1 MENLQLPNEIVLKIL
16 GYLSFGEL
24 IQCAKVSKRFNAIC
38 KDKSLSYS
46 KEILKR
52 NIVMYENYYINFQYF
67 LELQNNQNCDEIF
80 NSEIS
85 EINW

>member
-1 MENLQLPNEIVLKIL
+1 MENLQLPNEIVLKVF
-16 GYLSFGEL
+16 GYLSFGDL

-46 KEILKR
+46 KEILKK
-52 NIVMYENYYINFQYF
+52 NIVMCENYYLDFQYF
-67 LELQNNQNCDEIF
+67 LELQNNQTSDERF

-85 EINW
+85 EIN